1 MDINV
6 AFNKETRGTGV
17 GVLPIQQILFKS
29 QFEQDKFN
37 YKTILKGSNKFLP
50 KCWATSRMSLG
61 DLPSTSREFKI
72 GGRPSSNWT
81 STTAPITAII
91 LPTASPPAGV
101 VEVVFGAAAEA
112 AAAADTG
119 LSVET

>member
-1 MDINV
+1 MKI
-6 AFNKETRGTGV
+6 
-17 GVLPIQQILFKS
+17 

-37 YKTILKGSNKFLP
+37 YKTILKGQYNSLP
-50 KCWATSRMSLG
+50 KCCATSRMSLG
-61 DLPSTSREFKI
+61 DLPSTSKEFKI

-91 LPTASPPAGV
+91 LPTAGAPAGV
-101 VEVVFGAAAEA
+101 VDVVFGAAAEA
-112 AAAADTG
+112 AAAAETG